1 MPRCRGRWIVA
12 ARLPGPRATAL
23 RAGEDRRRCDIEL
36 PRAGEG
42 CVGEKLSATSAGSSP
57 RDRSIASI
65 ARRRAMIRFGFSS
78 APALPDQ
85 GPKPACFIGARRPP
99 WPVDQSPAL
108 SIDGMQLGRPARAN
122 NGHPGSCDEAGIHD
136 PRARAALPLLLLLRP
151 CAESRRGW
159 FAKLVPSRGTICTSG
174 PAGLKRKTPAAFQ
187 ATSVILLHR
196 KSPEAARIRAVL
208 FDLLAKT
215 LRLQL
220 IVTRKDG
227 QR

>member
-1 MPRCRGRWIVA
+1 
-12 ARLPGPRATAL
+12 
-23 RAGEDRRRCDIEL
+23 
-36 PRAGEG
+36 
-42 CVGEKLSATSAGSSP
+42 
-57 RDRSIASI
+57 
-65 ARRRAMIRFGFSS
+65 
-78 APALPDQ
+78 
-85 GPKPACFIGARRPP
+85 
-99 WPVDQSPAL
+99 
-108 SIDGMQLGRPARAN
+108 MQLGWPARAN

-136 PRARAALPLLLLLRP
+136 PRARAALPLLLLLLLLLRP

-187 ATSVILLHR
+187 ATSVILLYR
-196 KSPEAARIRAVL
+196 KSPEPARIRAVL